1 MSRKAMLNKPL
12 KTTSLFVCLLLLF
25 HSGLALSDCRTS
37 DIIEHRNQAMQ
48 ANKTGVISDAEAIL
62 SGYMASDCSFY
73 DMSQND
79 DYLLNH
85 GLWLISD
92 LMLYRYKLND
102 PIGCLSLGNEVYDS
116 WMVSEPSRHNG
127 QVENA
132 LQTNL
137 KLCKNALAKQYH
149 APESCPVKGYE
160 HMYAFP
166 ANWKESDDLYFEFEC
181 ISFVENSENK
191 LGGQRDGEKYQ
202 SEGLH
207 SLAKF
212 DVLFVSQLKPDT
224 TEGIASDIGSALKQ
238 YQLDKL
244 YITSEGGELWGEEY
258 CYSFELRF
266 ASQPGELLLDGSAF
280 SCNGGNA
287 VISEKNTI
295 QLELPFRAKIIR
307 SDIHAVK

>member
-1 MSRKAMLNKPL
+1 MLNKPL
-12 KTTSLFVCLLLLF
+12 KTAALVTGLLLLL
-25 HSGLALSDCRTS
+25 HSGLAFSDCRTS
-37 DIIEHRNQAMQ
+37 DIIEYRDQAMQ
-48 ANKTGVISDAEAIL
+48 ANKTGAVSDAEAIL

-79 DYLLNH
+79 DYLFNH

-92 LMLYRYKLND
+92 LMLYRHKLND

-137 KLCKNALAKQYH
+137 KLCKKALETHYQ
-149 APESCPVKGYE
+149 APETCPVKGYQ

-166 ANWKESDDLYFEFEC
+166 ASWKKSDELYYEFEC
-181 ISFVENSENK
+181 ISFIENSENK

-207 SLAKF
+207 SVAKF
-212 DVLFVSQLKPDT
+212 ELLYVSHLTSDNAEGVVSETAT
-224 TEGIASDIGSALKQ
+224 TKKQ

-244 YITSEGGELWGEEY
+244 YISSEDGSLWGEDR
-258 CYSFELRF
+258 CYSFELKF
-266 ASQPGELLLDGSAF
+266 ASQPGKLLLDGSSYA
-280 SCNGGNA
+280 CNGRNA
-287 VISEKNTI
+287 AILENNTI